1 MYNLIYSYLRV
12 FSFDLVLV
20 FIVRMLSNTK
30 TPLKGGRKK
39 VSKRKIRKSVN
50 GNTQGSYLEEHEQTA
65 VSTSSSTDPIS
76 SAPSGQESISVIISM
91 LQKLSE
97 SNQTLIQR
105 VDRIEQRNFNDHVTI
120 NQTSQSSEQPLQG
133 HGALASTSRL
143 PQPQQFHTPTQVPL
157 IGNGTRA

>member
-1 MYNLIYSYLRV
+1 MP
-12 FSFDLVLV
+12 
-20 FIVRMLSNTK
+20 SNTK
-30 TPLKGGRKK
+30 TPLKGSRKK

-76 SAPSGQESISVIISM
+76 SAPS
-91 LQKLSE
+91 
-97 SNQTLIQR
+97 NQTLIQR

-133 HGALASTSRL
+133 HGPLASTSCL

-157 IGNGTRA
+157 IGNETRA